1 MTGWVMKTEFM
12 TDKPLEHGNWSSVEF
27 ETEKEAWAWWDAK
40 PTNSVHPRQMTM
52 FAPWGDVMA
61 SRYVPVGVQE

>member
-1 MTGWVMKTEFM
+1 MTGWVMKTEFI
-12 TDKPLEHGNWSSVEF
+12 TDAPLEHGNWSSVEF
-27 ETEKEAWAWWDAK
+27 ETAEEAWSWWDAK